1 MTGAEPAAAA
11 GGRQPVAELRDVR
24 RVYRMGTNEVRAL
37 DGISVSFGA
46 GEYWSIMGTSGS
58 GKSTLLNILG
68 CIDRPSSGNYIVDGT
83 DVADLDDDGLSEL
96 RGTRIGFVFQS
107 FNLIPQLNVLEN
119 ILVPVFYRDVQ
130 PPGAEERARMLAERI
145 GLGGRFDHR
154 PTELSGGQQ
163 QRVAIARAL
172 INDPPILLADEAT
185 GNLDSNTAREILG
198 LFDELHSLGKTIL
211 LVTHEPT
218 VGARAQRTL
227 HLKDGRVDRI
237 AEGVKR

>member
-1 MTGAEPAAAA
+1 MAVASEPRTGRA
-11 GGRQPVAELRDVR
+11 PVAELQEVR
-24 RVYRMGTNEVRAL
+24 RIYRMGANEVRAL
-37 DGISVSFGA
+37 DGVSVSFGA

-68 CIDRPSSGNYIVDGT
+68 CIDRPTTGTYRVDGT

-107 FNLIPQLNVLEN
+107 FNLIPQLNVLDN

-130 PPGAEERARMLAERI
+130 PPGVEDRARQLAVRV
-145 GLGGRFDHR
+145 GLGGRLDHR

-172 INDPPILLADEAT
+172 INDPPILLADEVT
-185 GNLDSNTAREILG
+185 GNLDSATAREILG
-198 LFDELHSLGKTIL
+198 LIDELHAEGKTIL
-211 LVTHEPT
+211 LVTLEPS

-227 HLKDGRVDRI
+227 WLKDGCVERI
-237 AEGVKR
+237 AEGAGL